1 MYAHY
6 NTRTHMNVISE
17 IFDDKLNIDQIDE
30 LVVGLILFNLVG

>member
-1 MYAHY
+1 
-6 NTRTHMNVISE
+6 MNVISE